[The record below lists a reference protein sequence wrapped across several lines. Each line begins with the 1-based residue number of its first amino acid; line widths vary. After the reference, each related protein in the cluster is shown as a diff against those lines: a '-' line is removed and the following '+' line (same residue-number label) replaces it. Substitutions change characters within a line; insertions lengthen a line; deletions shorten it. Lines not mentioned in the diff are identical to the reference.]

1 MRTKESKEYKRE
13 KKKNLLAHNK
23 KKIQVLPPVGDH
35 LSFQVVFQGG
45 ERKKHL

>member
-1 MRTKESKEYKRE
+1 MWEQKKVKNIKG
-13 KKKNLLAHNK
+13 KKKYLLAHNK